1 MEMASKDLNDFAGE
15 RAVPGRAH
23 PLDVALGARIRR
35 RRMEIG
41 FSQEDL
47 ARRIGISFQQIQK
60 YEQGVNRVSFSRL
73 VEIAHALNCTVMY
86 MVGDLDKTPSLS
98 RTLRINN

>member
-1 MEMASKDLNDFAGE
+1 MDMVAKHTNEFAGE
-15 RAVPGRAH
+15 RALPGHPH
-23 PLDVALGARIRR
+23 PLDVALGVRIRR
-35 RRMEIG
+35 RRMELG

-73 VEIAHALNCTVMY
+73 VEISHALNCTVMY
-86 MVGDLDKTPSLS
+86 IVGDLDKP
-98 RTLRINN
+98 RTFLRPERTN